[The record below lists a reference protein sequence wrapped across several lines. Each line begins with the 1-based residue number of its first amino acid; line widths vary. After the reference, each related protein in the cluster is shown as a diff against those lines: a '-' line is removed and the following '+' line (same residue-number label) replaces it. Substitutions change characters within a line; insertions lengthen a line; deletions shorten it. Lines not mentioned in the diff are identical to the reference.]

1 MGCTVRAA
9 PRLMQSSLFQGRT
22 SISYRFTFNCDLN
35 QNTPL
40 ITTKPINMP
49 EKDAHLSISFLHAK
63 TNIQGCLF
71 HIINMVNV
79 ELVFTVLLG
88 LYDQ

>member
-40 ITTKPINMP
+40 ITTKPIYIP
-49 EKDAHLSISFLHAK
+49 EKDAHLSICFNSISIRTLQ
-63 TNIQGCLF
+63 NI
-71 HIINMVNV
+71 NNS
-79 ELVFTVLLG
+79 ESN
-88 LYDQ
+88 